1 MTKGKAALRP
11 YFEPKEKK
19 NCHKRKN
26 KLKAAKRNKSKIDL
40 WTLFKLIIYHLAK
53 VKRLAA

>member
-11 YFEPKEKK
+11 YFEPKENK

-40 WTLFKLIIYHLAK
+40 WTLFKLNLSFIIWQK
-53 VKRLAA
+53 